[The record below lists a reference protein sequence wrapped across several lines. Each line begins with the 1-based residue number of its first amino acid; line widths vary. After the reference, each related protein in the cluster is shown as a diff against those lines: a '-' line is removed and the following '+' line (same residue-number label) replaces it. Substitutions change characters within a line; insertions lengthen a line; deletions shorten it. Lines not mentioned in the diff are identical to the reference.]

1 MIREQQYINP
11 IDFELSTALGID
23 LPTNGPAGATFKLNY
38 LSIDQAF
45 ANAKNL
51 LFTNKGE
58 RVMQPNFGCDLQ
70 NMVFEQVNEDI
81 IELVESNIKTA
92 FSYWLPYIYI
102 NKLEVEPYEDK
113 NRINIL
119 FIMSLQGN
127 KIDTRSIQF
136 DVLNTQ

>member
-70 NMVFEQVNEDI
+70 NTVFEQVNE
-81 IELVESNIKTA
+81 EH
-92 FSYWLPYIYI
+92 
-102 NKLEVEPYEDK
+102 
-113 NRINIL
+113 
-119 FIMSLQGN
+119 
-127 KIDTRSIQF
+127 
-136 DVLNTQ
+136 

>member
-11 IDFELSTALGID
+11 IDFELSTALGLD
-23 LPTNGPAGATFKLNY
+23 LPINGPVGSIFKLNY

-70 NMVFEQVNEDI
+70 NIIFEQVSEDI
-81 IELVESNIKTA
+81 IELVESNIRTA

-102 NKLEVEPYEDK
+102 NKLEVVPYEDR

-119 FIMSLQGN
+119 FIISLQGN
-127 KIDTRSIQF
+127 KIETRSIQF
-136 DVLNTQ
+136 DVINT